1 MQALGHLQ
9 GLHPEGAFWTQK
21 PAATWWILVLPA
33 VTHARGR
40 SDKDRSR
47 WWDHDRAHVASP
59 APPVGLSAHCLWEV
73 CQLLP
78 TAAPGQS
85 LKGPE
90 G

>member
-40 SDKDRSR
+40 RDKDRSL
-47 WWDHDRAHVASP
+47 WWDHDRDTRGQPSTASGSVCTLPLGSVSVAAHSSP
-59 APPVGLSAHCLWEV
+59 RTVL
-73 CQLLP
+73 
-78 TAAPGQS
+78 
-85 LKGPE
+85 E
-90 G
+90 GA